1 MSAVL
6 PENAT
11 PFEVALAQGMVP
23 AAAIDSGINAL
34 RRVKM
39 VSPRP
44 SMLPFLVYEYGLG
57 ELTPYVP
64 NIYDLIDQG
73 VRWQRLR
80 GTLSAVAIGLAWVG
94 YAATIEPAWT
104 GRAWWNSF
112 QLRFDSLPAA
122 DAPDLERIEG
132 VTRLSVPKR
141 SQLRRGVH
149 GYDVGAVELDETRL
163 DGAMLDFE
171 SGTVVTAA
179 GTVWSFGRTHEF
191 EHTLTQ
197 EEGVALGNWLVPPGG
212 ESVFAD
218 FIAGQYRSEAFP
230 AARQEVISVTRA
242 GEAYALNSAGVYE
255 VFAANEPRITD
266 LGFTIEPEATNLT
279 NEMQG
284 GQWSNATNADVTPHL
299 GGPYLGIFD
308 NPVLVTDTGQNGRG
322 KCSPEISIVEGQTYS
337 ASFWYKAAS
346 STEVGLFLSGNGGT
360 SRIAMSHDGSV
371 ISSSNN
377 ARGGMTLV
385 GATQLQPGI
394 YRSDVRW
401 VPNFTGTD
409 GNGGIGA
416 GLNVGDSII
425 ALGLQITQGD
435 AFFAP
440 INPLGLGTTRAA
452 DQVQLHIPGGVHQLT
467 YTLDNDATLVVPDT
481 PGGDFEIP
489 TALPRQRLKA
499 IQTVKTDG
507 GSVPWSSIETPWI
520 DANYLWADT
529 PEAQRRAVLST
540 WFAGRA
546 LYLRLSDV
554 AGNVIGYRR
563 CRAVRPVE
571 AAFEGHYSHGG
582 VDYSPDQAGGILYAE
597 ALTQFDDAADVDCAS
612 LALMVGG
619 EITGG
624 AKPAQLWLSPAQY
637 SGGEAIA
644 VQAVTIPM
652 RRTVREQIKF
662 LMRFQ

>member
-23 AAAIDSGINAL
+23 AAAIGSSINAL

-94 YAATIEPAWT
+94 YAAAIEPAWT

-122 DAPDLERIEG
+122 DAPDLVRIEG
-132 VTRLSVPKR
+132 ITRLSVPKR

-197 EEGVALGNWLVPPGG
+197 TEGEAIGNWLDPVETAPLLW
-212 ESVFAD
+212 V
-218 FIAGQYRSEAFP
+218 
-230 AARQEVISVTRA
+230 
-242 GEAYALNSAGVYE
+242 
-255 VFAANEPRITD
+255 D
-266 LGFTIEPEATNLT
+266 LDEL
-279 NEMQG
+279 
-284 GQWSNATNADVTPHL
+284 L
-299 GGPYLGIFD
+299 
-308 NPVLVTDTGQNGRG
+308 
-322 KCSPEISIVEGQTYS
+322 
-337 ASFWYKAAS
+337 
-346 STEVGLFLSGNGGT
+346 
-360 SRIAMSHDGSV
+360 
-371 ISSSNN
+371 
-377 ARGGMTLV
+377 
-385 GATQLQPGI
+385 
-394 YRSDVRW
+394 
-401 VPNFTGTD
+401 
-409 GNGGIGA
+409 
-416 GLNVGDSII
+416 
-425 ALGLQITQGD
+425 
-435 AFFAP
+435 
-440 INPLGLGTTRAA
+440 
-452 DQVQLHIPGGVHQLT
+452 
-467 YTLDNDATLVVPDT
+467 
-481 PGGDFEIP
+481 
-489 TALPRQRLKA
+489 
-499 IQTVKTDG
+499 
-507 GSVPWSSIETPWI
+507 WI
-520 DANYLWADT
+520 DADFLWVDD
-529 PEAQRRAVLST
+529 PEAQRRAILAG
-540 WFAGRA
+540 WFSNKSP
-546 LYLRLSDV
+546 YVRLSDD
-554 AGNVIGYRR
+554 AGSVIGYRR
-563 CRAVRPVE
+563 CRAVRQVE
-571 AAFEGHYSHGG
+571 AAFEGAYSHGG
-582 VDYSPDQAGGILYAE
+582 VDYSPKQAGGILYAE
-597 ALTQFDDAADVDCAS
+597 ALTQFDDAADVECAT

-644 VQAVTIPM
+644 VQAVNIPM
-652 RRTVREQIKF
+652 RRTVREQIKI
-662 LMRFQ
+662 LMRF